1 MREAA
6 RYAGQR
12 LYRFLPYA
20 VSAIVLAFFV
30 AVVSSHAG

>member
-6 RYAGQR
+6 RYAEQR

-20 VSAIVLAFFV
+20 LSAIVLAFLAALV
-30 AVVSSHAG
+30 RSYT